1 MKVVYCANQETKQ
14 RVFDAVINWY
24 LENELFSGEAIM
36 QSDRGIEKAPELLS
50 DIVDDIIQ
58 FEVEDENDDD

>member
-14 RVFDAVINWY
+14 KVFDAVINWY

-36 QSDRGIEKAPELLS
+36 QSDRGIEGAPELLS
-50 DIVDDIIQ
+50 DIADDILQ
-58 FEVEDENDDD
+58 FEVEYDD

>member
-58 FEVEDENDDD
+58 FEVEDEDDDD